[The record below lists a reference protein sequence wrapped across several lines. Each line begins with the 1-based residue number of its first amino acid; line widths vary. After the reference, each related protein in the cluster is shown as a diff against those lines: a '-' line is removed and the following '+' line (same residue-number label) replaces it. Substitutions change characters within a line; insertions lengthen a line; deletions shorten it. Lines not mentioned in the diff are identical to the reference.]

1 MNLMFL
7 LATLTVLSSVSCI
20 EWKELKNTT
29 LLEVLQKI
37 LQDPEYLALSNE
49 QKLAVLEIIYSYLI
63 QIDEDRKA
71 YTLKKQQ
78 N

>member
-1 MNLMFL
+1 MNLMVL

-20 EWKELKNTT
+20 EWEELKNTT